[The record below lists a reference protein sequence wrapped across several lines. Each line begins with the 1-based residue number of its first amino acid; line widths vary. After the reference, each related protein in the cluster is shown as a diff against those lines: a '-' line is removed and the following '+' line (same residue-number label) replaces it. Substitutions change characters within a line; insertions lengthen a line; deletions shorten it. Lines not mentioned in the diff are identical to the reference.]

1 MSRTAKISDG
11 RKHLNPLKPTAL
23 DPLPEQ
29 PLVSILIS
37 NYNYGA
43 YLVDAIESALQQTY
57 DKLEVVICDD
67 GSTDGSPCILE
78 RYRSLDRRIRVVYQA
93 NGGQSL
99 ALNTAFH
106 KSTGDIICLL
116 DADDVFMPD
125 KVRRVVEAFGAA
137 PDAGL
142 AVNRM
147 LIVDKNRK
155 CLAEIPLLSHLATG
169 WQGPSLNIC
178 GPRVLPGLPP
188 SSGLSLRRVIA
199 ESIFPLP
206 SGLGAY
212 ADTLIQVLAP
222 RITPIVAVETPSS
235 EYRVHGAN
243 VAAVSV
249 FTEDRLRNLVVWE
262 GEIWR
267 AWRRHVLSSAGS
279 PLDTPVSETTP
290 TLMAYAYARFR
301 SDPRSKAVYQAIP
314 PDYFRAL
321 PSLFRWYWRASP
333 LIPNWLFRKSLNFAY
348 GQTRAKWIVA
358 RILTSPRNSLRSV
371 KWISRWVRLPC
382 HLQLPK
388 CGRDV
393 QSACPHYTKRW

>member
-1 MSRTAKISDG
+1 MNATAKVTDHMEEPSSA
-11 RKHLNPLKPTAL
+11 KPMIL

-43 YLVDAIESALQQTY
+43 YLGDAIESALRQTY

-67 GSTDGSPCILE
+67 GSTDDSPRILE
-78 RYRSLDRRIRVVYQA
+78 RYHSLDRRIRVVYQA
-93 NGGQSL
+93 NGGQSR
-99 ALNTAFH
+99 ALNAAFH

-125 KVRRVVEAFGAA
+125 KVRRVVEAFGAS
-137 PDAGL
+137 PDTGL

-155 CLAEIPLLSHLATG
+155 CLREIPLLSHLAMG

-206 SGLGAY
+206 SGLRAY

-222 RITPIVAVETPSS
+222 RITPIVAIQAPSS

-243 VAAVSV
+243 VAAVSA
-249 FTEDRLRNLVVWE
+249 FTEDRLRNLMVWE
-262 GEIWR
+262 REIWR
-267 AWRRHVLSSAGS
+267 AWRRHMFSPSATS
-279 PLDTPVSETTP
+279 LDTSVSETTP

-301 SDPRSKAVYQAIP
+301 SDPRSKAVYQAIS

-321 PSLFRWYWRASP
+321 PSLFRWYWRTSS
-333 LIPNWLFRKSLNFAY
+333 LMPNWLFRKSFAFVY
-348 GQTRAKWIVA
+348 GQTRAKRVAA
-358 RILTSPRNSLRSV
+358 RILSTSRSDLRAC
-371 KWISRWVRLPC
+371 KRLFE
-382 HLQLPK
+382 
-388 CGRDV
+388 RIE
-393 QSACPHYTKRW
+393 YTKRQVSTMR

>member
-1 MSRTAKISDG
+1 MSRTAKISDD
-11 RKHLNPLKPTAL
+11 KKQLNPLKPAAL

-43 YLVDAIESALQQTY
+43 YLGEAIESALQQTY
-57 DKLEVVICDD
+57 DKLEIVICDD
-67 GSTDGSPCILE
+67 GSTDGSPRILE

-99 ALNTAFH
+99 ALNAAFH

-137 PDAGL
+137 PESGL
-142 AVNRM
+142 A
-147 LIVDKNRK
+147 
-155 CLAEIPLLSHLATG
+155 
-169 WQGPSLNIC
+169 
-178 GPRVLPGLPP
+178 
-188 SSGLSLRRVIA
+188 
-199 ESIFPLP
+199 
-206 SGLGAY
+206 AY

-222 RITPIVAVETPSS
+222 RITPIVAVQTPSS

-243 VAAVSV
+243 VAAVSA

-262 GEIWR
+262 REIWC
-267 AWRRHVLSSAGS
+267 AWRRHTSSSSAPS
-279 PLDTPVSETTP
+279 LDTPVSETTP

-321 PSLFRWYWRASP
+321 PRLFRWYWRASRVM
-333 LIPNWLFRKSLNFAY
+333 PNWLFRRSFAFVY
-348 GQTRAKWIVA
+348 GQTRTKRVVA
-358 RILTSPRNSLRSV
+358 RILTGSRSN
-371 KWISRWVRLPC
+371 VRERKRLFERVEC
-382 HLQLPK
+382 TRHQ
-388 CGRDV
+388 V
-393 QSACPHYTKRW
+393 SNTKRNAGMNETAGCL